1 MIPAPLLAKQKT
13 FTTEGAEHAESGGEE
28 EGESVG
34 SDVVSCVEASTI
46 PLLGRIESCK
56 KQGLTPDF
64 EGESGT
70 RKNREGTEIGMFNHS
85 MIQSLNDSL
94 NLSSLL
100 FCHFP
105 RMVNE

>member
-1 MIPAPLLAKQKT
+1 V
-13 FTTEGAEHAESGGEE
+13 GGEE

-34 SDVVSCVEASTI
+34 SDVVSCVEVGRS
-46 PLLGRIESCK
+46 LLGRIEPCK

-100 FCHFP
+100 LRHFP
-105 RMVNE
+105 RMINE